1 MVVGLEEEISMKI
14 HERILKT
21 FLDFLILGQLRKEP
35 KSAYDIIALIQGKF
49 SILMSP
55 GTIYSGIYSLERDRL
70 IKGNRSSRKRV
81 YVLTDKGKK
90 TMGAILNSNDKI
102 QLFVTN
108 FLSDLGK

>member
-1 MVVGLEEEISMKI
+1 MQ
-14 HERILKT
+14 ERIVKS
-21 FLDFLILGQLRKEP
+21 FLDVLIMARLRKEP

-49 SILMSP
+49 RILMSP
-55 GTIYSGIYSLERDRL
+55 GTVYSSIYSLERDRL
-70 IKGNRSSRKRV
+70 IKGNRSQKKRV

-108 FLSDLGK
+108 FLNELSK